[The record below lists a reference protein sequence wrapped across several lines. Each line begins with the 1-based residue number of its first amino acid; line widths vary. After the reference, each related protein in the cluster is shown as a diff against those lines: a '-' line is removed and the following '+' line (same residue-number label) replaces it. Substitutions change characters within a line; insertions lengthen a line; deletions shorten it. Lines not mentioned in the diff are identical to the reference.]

1 MKEIKAI
8 IQPFMVNPVLNALHH
23 IPGLPAVTISE
34 VRAID
39 TSSGRFEQI
48 VKIKLE
54 IMVPNEQAD
63 AVMRVIQSSAHTGK
77 AGDGRVF
84 IIPIEETLSIRTGQ
98 TRFVP
103 STSEEKE
110 VSQNAMPPVE

>member
-39 TSSGRFEQI
+39 TGSGRFEQI
-48 VKIKLE
+48 VKSKLE
-54 IMVPNEQAD
+54 IMVSDEQAD
-63 AVMRVIQSSAHTGK
+63 AVMKAIQTHAHTGR
-77 AGDGRVF
+77 AGDGRIF
-84 IIPIEETLSIRTGQ
+84 LIPIEETMSIRTGQ
-98 TRFVP
+98 SQFVP
-103 STSEEKE
+103 STTQEKE
-110 VSQNAMPPVE
+110 ASQNPVPPVE